1 VNGAVLGR
9 DLTTIGEAHLALR
22 QRAAALEPLERAV
35 TLADR
40 SSKPPEERAAARFA
54 LARALRATPR
64 PAGAERAVALAVR
77 AREELAQA
85 EGAAAVSA
93 RAEVERWLAAHG
105 AAAVP
110 VRRVPGP

>member
-40 SSKPPEERAAARFA
+40 SSKAPEERAAARFA
-54 LARALRATPR
+54 LARGLRGTAD
-64 PAGAERAVALAVR
+64 GAARAVALASQ